1 MEVIYSKDKIMMKLT
16 MDKECFDYNIQ
27 ELINSL
33 EKILN
38 TEKEIEEIKLDSY
51 DATVLIDY
59 IRYLERKLGEQI
71 NIMD

>member
-1 MEVIYSKDKIMMKLT
+1 MEVIYSKDKIMIKLT
-16 MDKECFDYNIQ
+16 MDKKCFDYNIQ
-27 ELINSL
+27 GLINSL
-33 EKILN
+33 EEILN

>member
-38 TEKEIEEIKLDSY
+38 TEKEIEEIKLDGY